1 MASQSQS
8 ETNSV
13 IQSQRVRFIDLQE
26 ALRSGMAVQMVK
38 TKPRGWVGDARR
50 RHHRKHVTWNI
61 DVVRYPECPQTIP
74 HLT

>member
-1 MASQSQS
+1 MI
-8 ETNSV
+8 N
-13 IQSQRVRFIDLQE
+13 RFSE

-61 DVVRYPECPQTIP
+61 NVVRHPGCPLKTIFTTYLKP
-74 HLT
+74 A